1 MKNVMFY
8 FAFAFAFYALSANA
22 TSFEEKQKE
31 TDKSV
36 LIQCKH
42 IAWQDVQLLVQP
54 YLSDTL
60 NTALVMQGQS
70 SNYKVSIAA
79 EQLINE
85 PLPDIIK
92 TILRAIIQ
100 ADC

>member
-8 FAFAFAFYALSANA
+8 FAFAFYALSANA
-22 TSFEEKQKE
+22 TSLEEKE
-31 TDKSV
+31 TDKLV
-36 LIQCKH
+36 LIQCKN

-60 NTALVMQGQS
+60 NAALAMQGQS

-79 EQLINE
+79 KEVIDE

>member
-8 FAFAFAFYALSANA
+8 FAFTFYALSANA
-22 TSFEEKQKE
+22 TSFEEKE
-31 TDKSV
+31 TDKLL

-79 EQLINE
+79 EQLIDE